1 MSIVEELEAD
11 LLAFYEVHDPSKAS
25 MRHVHQLMRE
35 HPPEH
40 VAVSLAAKYGAAAL
54 WQAAPSWAM
63 VAEAAAPE
71 PGAADAA
78 VAAIGGPN
86 AMLGLALL
94 LLLLGGAWLAR

>member
-1 MSIVEELEAD
+1 MSLVEE
-11 LLAFYEVHDPSKAS
+11 HDPGKARMS
-25 MRHVHQLMRE
+25 HVQQLMRE

-54 WQAAPSWAM
+54 WQAAPRWAM

-71 PGAADAA
+71 PGAVDAA
-78 VAAIGGPN
+78 AAAIGGPK
-86 AMLGLALL
+86 ALMGLALLL